1 MNTLD
6 LAPTVMLLPYVF
18 IGAIVLAV
26 AGVVVGV
33 VIIIKRRKNK

>member
-6 LAPTVMLLPYVF
+6 VAPTVMLLPYVF

-26 AGVVVGV
+26 VGVVVGI
-33 VIIIKRRKNK
+33 VIIIKKRKNK